1 MDIEKGSG
9 TADSRPSE
17 WQRRA
22 PATVTSPAR
31 VLVVANRTAATPGL
45 LEAVRKRAARSACVF
60 TLLIPDTAYAY
71 EGIVDA
77 DDPPGADPQAPLI
90 EQAAGTFDSQSV
102 MELAVPLLEEA
113 AGGEVRA
120 LVGNSDPVAAVRDA
134 AHTHEFDEIIVSTL
148 PRRVSRWL
156 RLDLPHKIADL
167 GLPVTTVTP
176 RGREGT
182 FSQTNRSGR

>member
-1 MDIEKGSG
+1 MS
-9 TADSRPSE
+9 S
-17 WQRRA
+17 
-22 PATVTSPAR
+22 SPAPTR

-45 LEAVRKRAARSACVF
+45 LEAVRKRAARSPCVF

-77 DDPPGADPQAPLI
+77 DDPPGADPHAPLI

-102 MELAVPLLEEA
+102 MELALPLLQEA

-120 LVGNSDPVAAVRDA
+120 LVGSADPVAAVRDA
-134 AHTHEFDEIIVSTL
+134 VHEREFDEIIVSTL

-156 RLDLPHKIADL
+156 RVDLPHKIADL

-176 RGREGT
+176 RGRENPTGPHT
-182 FSQTNRSGR
+182 KEQER